1 MKCQDF
7 NHPCDSDE
15 AERYRMNTQYID
27 EESNYMVLCKD
38 CQKDSDECWQEMWE
52 EYYSAQG
59 IW

>member
-1 MKCQDF
+1 MKCQGF
-7 NHPCDSDE
+7 NHPCDSGE
-15 AERYRMNTQYID
+15 AERYRMNTQYIN
-27 EESNYMVLCKD
+27 EEGNCKE